1 MRWRPL
7 VVLLAACTAPRASR
21 TGEDPSAA
29 RPGAARLAP
38 AGSHPDD
45 VVGDA
50 VTRNAA
56 CEGCHAREAV
66 EWRGSLHRASHS
78 DAAYQRA
85 FALEPLPFCTACH
98 APEASPESPE
108 PVRAALGVGCVTCH
122 ERGRATRSC
131 ASCHEFDFPDGHAKM
146 QLTATEHRASR
157 HRDRSC
163 TDCHMPKRG
172 GSGGGADHRWASSRD
187 ETWLRRAARVD
198 AVRTNSGVTFR
209 FAPRDVGH
217 AFPTGDLFRRLRAVV
232 EVDGV
237 PDASAEVVLS
247 RKTKL
252 GTVRDDRL
260 FVDGAAREV
269 DVAVAASSMRGRVV
283 RWRVLYERVQHPTT
297 ADEASA
303 EVEASIPIASGEL

>member
-7 VVLLAACTAPRASR
+7 VVLLAACTAPHASR
-21 TGEDPSAA
+21 TAENGSAA
-29 RPGAARLAP
+29 FIAARLE
-38 AGSHPDD
+38 HPGAHPGE
-45 VVGDA
+45 VGGDA

-66 EWRGSLHRASHS
+66 AWRGSLHRASHS

-108 PVRAALGVGCVTCH
+108 PARAALGVGCVTCH
-122 ERGRATRSC
+122 ERGRPTRSC

-146 QLTATEHRASR
+146 QLTATEHRASM

-163 TDCHMPKRG
+163 MDCHMPKRD
-172 GSGGGADHRWASSRD
+172 GGADHRFASARD
-187 ETWLRRAARVD
+187 ETWLRRAARV
-198 AVRTNSGVTFR
+198 AALRTNVGVTFR

-217 AFPTGDLFRRLRAVV
+217 AFPTGDLFRRLRVVV
-232 EVDGV
+232 EVIGV
-237 PDASAEVVLS
+237 PGAGGEIVLS

-252 GTVRDDRL
+252 GTVQDDRL

-269 DVAVAASSMRGRVV
+269 DVALAPSSMQGRVL

-303 EVEASIPIASGEL
+303 EVLASVAIASGEL